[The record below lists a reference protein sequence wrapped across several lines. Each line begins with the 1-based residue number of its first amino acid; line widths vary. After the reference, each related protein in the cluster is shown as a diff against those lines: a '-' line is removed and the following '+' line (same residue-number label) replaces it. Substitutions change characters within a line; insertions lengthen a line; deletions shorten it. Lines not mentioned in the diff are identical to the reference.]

1 MAGSEWYTSAHHAM
15 QEGALQKRRRLL
27 ADEDREVTSRD
38 LSTYGRPLDMVTSF
52 KYLERV
58 ISAANDEYPSVVG
71 NLAKAWVVWHR
82 LARILSREEAAMRVS
97 GLLFKYVVQSV
108 MLFGAETWVFTPRMG
123 WVLAGFQEHV
133 A

>member
-1 MAGSEWYTSAHHAM
+1 
-15 QEGALQKRRRLL
+15 
-27 ADEDREVTSRD
+27 
-38 LSTYGRPLDMVTSF
+38 MVTSF

-108 MLFGAETWVFTPRMG
+108 MLFGAETWVATPRMDRILG
-123 WVLAGFQEHV
+123 GFQDQV
-133 A
+133 ARHLTGRLPRIRQDGK